1 MLYFASVTPNTGSL
15 AALQMAPMRARKMRL
30 HQAPAAD
37 QQWLRT
43 VLERI
48 SYSFGSRVDLQPDG
62 MLALRLD

>member
-1 MLYFASVTPNTGSL
+1 M
-15 AALQMAPMRARKMRL
+15 QMAPMRARKMRL